1 MGTAKRVK
9 STLKKFKGEAHL
21 YKVDPPAS
29 YYTSHTEPKHTTEY
43 VVVSAVN
50 APCSGAET
58 FIFPADEEGNVLDL
72 PCRGAE
78 TFIFPAD
85 EEGNVLDWAELE
97 GSCRGDYTHE
107 HALEEAGYELIE

>member
-9 STLKKFKGEAHL
+9 STLKEFKGEAHL

-29 YYTSHTEPKHTTEY
+29 YYTGHTEPEHTTEY

-50 APCSGAET
+50 APCS
-58 FIFPADEEGNVLDL
+58 
-72 PCRGAE
+72 GAE

-107 HALEEAGYELIE
+107 HALEEAGYKLIE